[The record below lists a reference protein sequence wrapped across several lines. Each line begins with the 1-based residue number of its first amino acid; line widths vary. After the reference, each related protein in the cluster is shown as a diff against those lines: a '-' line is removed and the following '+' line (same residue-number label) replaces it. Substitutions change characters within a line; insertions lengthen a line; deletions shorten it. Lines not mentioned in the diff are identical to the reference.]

1 MTPSIE
7 PDGLEYNPNEEKS
20 QAGRGDAPKFLS

>member
-7 PDGLEYNPNEEKS
+7 PDVMEYNPNEEKS
-20 QAGRGDAPKFLS
+20 QAGRGLALEIFS